1 MLEYINFMLILFFII
16 PFVYTCIKVK
26 KILLFIK
33 MEIDELIA
41 TQTIDQVDT
50 PKEGVVQY
58 DRRGELKKIIEQGDA
73 HLLNGNSRKK
83 WTIERI
89 DKATDKQIDNIWSK
103 YKQEENEQKA
113 DKTGKAVGTHIVNL
127 YSNGISKLISIND
140 VNKLKKDIENDPI
153 IKDSMA
159 DIGALLVG
167 TFEKLLSPMLVVA
180 HTVNNSEKFTKNIT
194 YKKKDNG
201 TRDRD
206 NNNDNSTKGDNERS

>member
-1 MLEYINFMLILFFII
+1 MDL
-16 PFVYTCIKVK
+16 
-26 KILLFIK
+26 
-33 MEIDELIA
+33 DELIA

-58 DRRGELKKIIEQGDA
+58 DKRNELKKIIEQGDA
-73 HLLNGNSRKK
+73 HLLNGNNRKK

-89 DKATDKQIDNIWSK
+89 DKATDKQIDNLWNK
-103 YKQEENEQKA
+103 YKQEENKQKA

-140 VNKLKKDIENDPI
+140 VNKLKRDIEDDPI

-167 TFEKLLSPMLVVA
+167 TFGKLLSPMLVVA
-180 HTVNNSEKFTKNIT
+180 HTVNNSEKFTKNIVHI
-194 YKKKDNG
+194 KKDNG
-201 TRDRD
+201 TRDREN

>member
-1 MLEYINFMLILFFII
+1 MDFE
-16 PFVYTCIKVK
+16 
-26 KILLFIK
+26 
-33 MEIDELIA
+33 DLIA

-58 DRRGELKKIIEQGDA
+58 DKRNELKKIIEQGDA
-73 HLLNGNSRKK
+73 HLLNGNNRKK

-89 DKATDKQIDNIWSK
+89 DKATDKQMENIWSK
-103 YKQEENEQKA
+103 YKQEENKHKE

-140 VNKLKKDIENDPI
+140 VNKLKKDIEDDPI

-167 TFEKLLSPMLVVA
+167 TFGKLLSPMLVVA
-180 HTVNNSEKFTKNIT
+180 HTVNNSEQFTKNIT
-194 YKKKDNG
+194 YNKNG
-201 TRDRD
+201 NRTTTTEN
-206 NNNDNSTKGDNERS
+206 NNNDNSTKSDDERS